1 MAQLTSK
8 PIDGTHRSDASGLEM
23 AKPTKR
29 RSKSLKTKAKA
40 APRGRPASGR
50 RQSAIRDARA
60 VVRERRH
67 ESRRLVTRA
76 TFVGFSFD
84 LSYLEIPGALF
95 VPQLNALIVDQSEHG
110 CCLVFLK
117 GNPLTANLIVGAH
130 CLVQIEPDRTL
141 KAVIRWVKDLDN
153 RLVNAGFEFV

>member
-1 MAQLTSK
+1 
-8 PIDGTHRSDASGLEM
+8 M

-29 RSKSLKTKAKA
+29 QSKTARKKSSAARRGKTTPAKKK
-40 APRGRPASGR
+40 ST
-50 RQSAIRDARA
+50 SKDART
-60 VVRERRH
+60 VVQERRR
-67 ESRRLVTRA
+67 EARRLVTRA

-95 VPQLNALIVDQSEHG
+95 VPQLNALIVDQSEQG
-110 CCLVFLK
+110 CSLVFLK

-141 KAVIRWVKDLDN
+141 KAAIRWVKELDN

>member
-1 MAQLTSK
+1 
-8 PIDGTHRSDASGLEM
+8 M

-29 RSKSLKTKAKA
+29 QSKPVKKKTSTAPRSKTSAGKKKST
-40 APRGRPASGR
+40 PRN
-50 RQSAIRDARA
+50 ARS
-60 VVRERRH
+60 VVQDRRH
-67 ESRRLVTRA
+67 ESRKLITRA

-95 VPQLNALIVDQSEHG
+95 VPQLNALIVDQSEQG
-110 CCLVFLK
+110 CSLVFLK
-117 GNPLTANLIVGAH
+117 GNPLTANLIVGAQ

>member
-1 MAQLTSK
+1 
-8 PIDGTHRSDASGLEM
+8 M

-29 RSKSLKTKAKA
+29 LPKTVKKKATTAARGKTSPGKKKSTPK
-40 APRGRPASGR
+40 
-50 RQSAIRDARA
+50 DARTL
-60 VVRERRH
+60 VQERRH
-67 ESRRLVTRA
+67 ESRKLITRA

-95 VPQLNALIVDQSEHG
+95 VPQLNALIVDQSEQG
-110 CCLVFLK
+110 CSLVFLK

-141 KAVIRWVKDLDN
+141 KAVIRWVKELDN

>member
-1 MAQLTSK
+1 
-8 PIDGTHRSDASGLEM
+8 M

-29 RSKSLKTKAKA
+29 QSKTARKKSSA
-40 APRGRPASGR
+40 APRGKPAPAKKKSTSKDARTVVQER
-50 RQSAIRDARA
+50 RQEA
-60 VVRERRH
+60 
-67 ESRRLVTRA
+67 RRLVTRA

-95 VPQLNALIVDQSEHG
+95 VPQLNALIVDQSEQG
-110 CCLVFLK
+110 CSLVFLK

-141 KAVIRWVKDLDN
+141 KAAIRWVKELDN

>member
-1 MAQLTSK
+1 
-8 PIDGTHRSDASGLEM
+8 M

-29 RSKSLKTKAKA
+29 RPKVSKKKVIVTTRGKKA
-40 APRGRPASGR
+40 AGKK
-50 RQSAIRDARA
+50 QSAVRDARTLLQ
-60 VVRERRH
+60 ERRH
-67 ESRRLVTRA
+67 ESRRLITRA

-95 VPQLNALIVDQSEHG
+95 VPQLNALIVDQSERG
-110 CCLVFLK
+110 CSLVFLK

-130 CLVQIEPDRTL
+130 CLVQIEPERTL
-141 KAVIRWVKDLDN
+141 KAVIRWVKELDN